1 MLLANANEEFLKGL
15 LLLDTKGG
23 VHVYPES
30 ARQAAQQ
37 AAHNTYLYTAD
48 TQAGLLTGYSLAYS
62 TAQVRSQVSL
72 LKIPSM
78 HFSESNLFTPTH
90 LLYKIIILLYRI
102 ASYFNRN
109 YCT

>member
-1 MLLANANEEFLKGL
+1 MENSWVNCWIESGYTQLTYKLAQAVLLANANEEFLKGL

-62 TAQVRSQVSL
+62 TAQVRSQVS
-72 LKIPSM
+72 
-78 HFSESNLFTPTH
+78 
-90 LLYKIIILLYRI
+90 R
-102 ASYFNRN
+102 
-109 YCT
+109 

>member
-1 MLLANANEEFLKGL
+1 MEKSWVNCWIESGYTQLTYKLAQAVLLANANEEFLKGL

-62 TAQVRSQVSL
+62 TAQVRSQVS
-72 LKIPSM
+72 
-78 HFSESNLFTPTH
+78 
-90 LLYKIIILLYRI
+90 R
-102 ASYFNRN
+102 
-109 YCT
+109 